1 MGDERQSVLV
11 VDDDTAV
18 ADAYRLLLEEDGN
31 YEVSVANGGPEAMEV
46 VDETFDVILLDRK
59 MPEMPGDEVLR
70 RVRERGY
77 ECAVAFVTAAEP
89 FDGDEQL
96 PFDAYLTKPVDKTT
110 LRAAVDRLVS
120 IKGTSR
126 EDPADGQQNVPRGGN
141 VVRSESGWEYVS

>member
-1 MGDERQSVLV
+1 MGNERQSVLV

-31 YEVSVANGGPEAMEV
+31 YEVSVANGGPEAMDV

-89 FDGDEQL
+89 FDGDERL

-110 LRAAVDRLVS
+110 LRAAVDRLIS
-120 IKGTSR
+120 MGTGR
-126 EDPADGQQNVPRGGN
+126 EHPVDGQQNVPRGGN